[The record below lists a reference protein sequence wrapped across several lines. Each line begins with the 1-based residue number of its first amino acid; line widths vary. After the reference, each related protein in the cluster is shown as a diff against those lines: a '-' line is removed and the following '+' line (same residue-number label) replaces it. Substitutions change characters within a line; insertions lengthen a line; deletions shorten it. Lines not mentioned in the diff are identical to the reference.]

1 MRFINQDQ
9 LIRNGSNEVYK
20 RLRRDA
26 LGILEAALISVDPEK
41 AILNNIKR
49 DGYLLKVDERVYDL
63 KKYLRV
69 LIIGGGKAGGRM
81 AEAIELVLGDRIT
94 DGFLNI
100 PRSQNQYSLKHIK
113 LNPCSHPI
121 PDAEGVK
128 GVKAILNLVEGCSE
142 RDLVIC
148 LISGGGSALMPLP
161 VEGLSLQDLQSITSL
176 LLKQGATINDLN
188 IVRKHL
194 DGVKGGQLARAC
206 GKADILTLILSDVV
220 GDPINVI
227 ASGPTASDPSTYNDA
242 VNIMKKTRVWD
253 LAPENIKNWLSKGI
267 RGEIPET
274 PKPNDPIFDRVQNV
288 VIANNM
294 IALEAAADEA
304 KKRGYNTLILSS
316 LVEGEAKIV
325 GGVYAAIAGEVV
337 LSGRPIQ
344 SPAAV
349 IAGGETTVEVHG
361 LGSGGR
367 NQELVLGAVK
377 KITDLPCIVVSMG
390 TDGVDGPTDSTGG
403 LVDGVTS
410 SRSLKAGL
418 NIEDS
423 LRENDSHSHLKKLG
437 DTLKTGPTG
446 TNVNDIH
453 LILVS
458 GGPNAK
464 R

>member
-1 MRFINQDQ
+1 MRLINKDQ
-9 LIRNGSNEVYK
+9 LIDNGSNEVYK
-20 RLRRDA
+20 HLRRDS
-26 LGILEAALISVDPEK
+26 LEILEAALISADPEK

-49 DGYLLKVDERVYDL
+49 DGYLIKVDKRIYDL
-63 KKYLRV
+63 NKYLRI

-81 AEAIELVLGDRIT
+81 AEAIEQVLGDRIT
-94 DGFLNI
+94 DGLLNI
-100 PRSQNQYSLKHIK
+100 PSSQNQYCLKHIK
-113 LNPCSHPI
+113 LNLCAHPI

-128 GVKAILNLVEGCSE
+128 GVKAILKLVEGCSE

-161 VEGLSLQDLQSITSL
+161 AEGLSLQDLQNITSL

-194 DGVKGGQLARAC
+194 DRFKGGQLARAC

-220 GDPINVI
+220 GDPIDII
-227 ASGPTASDPSTYNDA
+227 ASGPTAPDPSTYNDA
-242 VNIMKKTRVWD
+242 VAIMKKTQVWD
-253 LAPENIKNWLSKGI
+253 LSPENIKNWLSKGVQ
-267 RGEIPET
+267 GEIPET
-274 PKPNDPIFDRVQNV
+274 PKSNDPIFDRVQNV

-294 IALEAAADEA
+294 MALEAAEGEA

-316 LVEGEAKIV
+316 LIEGEAKIV
-325 GGVYAAIAGEVV
+325 GGVYAAIAGEII

-361 LGSGGR
+361 LGNGGR

-377 KITDLPCIVVSMG
+377 KITDLNCVVVSMG
-390 TDGVDGPTDSTGG
+390 TDGIDGPTDSTGG
-403 LVDGVTS
+403 LVDGATLS
-410 SRSLKAGL
+410 KSLTAGL
-418 NIEDS
+418 NIEKS
-423 LRENDSHSHLKKLG
+423 LRENDSHSYLNKLK

>member
-1 MRFINQDQ
+1 MRLINKDQ
-9 LIRNGSNEVYK
+9 LIDNGSNEVYK
-20 RLRRDA
+20 HLRRDS
-26 LGILEAALISVDPEK
+26 LEILEAALISADPEK

-49 DGYLLKVDERVYDL
+49 DGYLIKVDKRIYDL
-63 KKYLRV
+63 NKYLRI

-81 AEAIELVLGDRIT
+81 AEAIEQVLGDRIT
-94 DGFLNI
+94 DGLLNI
-100 PRSQNQYSLKHIK
+100 PSSQNQYCLKHIK
-113 LNPCSHPI
+113 LNLCAHPI

-128 GVKAILNLVEGCSE
+128 GVKAILKLVEGCSE

-161 VEGLSLQDLQSITSL
+161 AEGLSLQDLQNITSL

-194 DGVKGGQLARAC
+194 DRFKGGQLARAC

-220 GDPINVI
+220 GDPIDII
-227 ASGPTASDPSTYNDA
+227 ASGPTAPDPSTYNDA
-242 VNIMKKTRVWD
+242 VAIMKKTQVWD
-253 LAPENIKNWLSKGI
+253 LSPENIKNWLSKGV

-274 PKPNDPIFDRVQNV
+274 PKSNDPIFDRVQNV

-294 IALEAAADEA
+294 MALEAAEGEA

-316 LVEGEAKIV
+316 LIEGEAKIV
-325 GGVYAAIAGEVV
+325 GGVYAAIAGEII

-361 LGSGGR
+361 LGNGGR

-377 KITDLPCIVVSMG
+377 KITDLNCVVVSMG
-390 TDGVDGPTDSTGG
+390 TDGIDGPTDSTGG
-403 LVDGVTS
+403 LVDGATLS
-410 SRSLKAGL
+410 KSLKAGL
-418 NIEDS
+418 NIEKS
-423 LRENDSHSHLKKLG
+423 LRENDSHSHLNKLK